1 MSTRWLK
8 ALVVIIGCT
17 VLIGCAAQKPTTTF
31 QPYDFGP
38 GLKSGKYFQEVDN
51 FLVILD
57 ASASMSQRYKGR
69 SKLDLAKDITDRM
82 NRTMSPLKQN
92 LCVQKDNQSYLRS
105 DRIQRDRIR
114 RCTANRK
121 AGRRQQPSDF
131 GY

>member
-31 QPYDFGP
+31 QLYDFGP

-57 ASASMSQRYKGR
+57 ASASMSQRYKVRAR
-69 SKLDLAKDITDRM
+69 SQWMMVSGT
-82 NRTMSPLKQN
+82 TS
-92 LCVQKDNQSYLRS
+92 S
-105 DRIQRDRIR
+105 
-114 RCTANRK
+114 
-121 AGRRQQPSDF
+121 G
-131 GY
+131 